1 MKTAQDFL
9 NDGNKKIIIGDF
21 AGALTNFAKSIT
33 LDPTEAATYISR
45 GFTREELYLLIKVVP

>member
-9 NDGNKKIIIGDF
+9 KDGNKRIISRDF
-21 AGALTNFAKSIT
+21 AGAFPNFAKFIT

-45 GFTREELYLLIKVVP
+45 GFTREKL